1 MILGMD
7 IFLSSIV
14 MILFYVVFEGVGY
27 DFFEGEGLFFD
38 FALFVGFVEGFVFTR
53 NEVEF
58 EVVESAFHV
67 KSESGRERTIGE

>member
-1 MILGMD
+1 MLSEGMLFD
-7 IFLSSIV
+7 I
-14 MILFYVVFEGVGY
+14 VFEGVGD

-58 EVVESAFHV
+58 EVVECAFHV
-67 KSESGRERTIGE
+67 KSESGRERTIGERDVIVE